1 VEDSGAYLLAGPLG
15 IYLNCNADP
24 NCGGIPQWE
33 QALLGVVGCAI
44 AFAILYGL
52 YRLIMRFS
60 AHGDPPKNAHSDD
73 D

>member
-1 VEDSGAYLLAGPLG
+1 MLAGPLA

-33 QALLGVVGCAI
+33 QALLGILGCAI
-44 AFAILYGL
+44 AFAIFYGL
-52 YRLIMRFS
+52 YRLIMHFS
-60 AHGDPPKNAHSDD
+60 AHADPPNDARSNDD